1 MRRFRLNKL
10 VRDKILPNMLEMGQK
25 ADYKKLDDT
34 EFLKALQAKLL
45 EETNEIDVAD
55 PEVLNE
61 LADLLEVVE
70 TIAVQLGSSNE
81 ELRKVQRARR
91 QKRGAFNDRIF
102 VRTLTLED
110 DDSWVEYYAK
120 DPKKFPEDE

>member
-1 MRRFRLNKL
+1 
-10 VRDKILPNMLEMGQK
+10 MGQK

-45 EETNEIDVAD
+45 EETHEIDVAD

-61 LADLLEVVE
+61 LADLLEVVD
-70 TIAVQLGSSNE
+70 TIAVQLGSTNE
-81 ELRKVQRARR
+81 ELRKVRRARR

-102 VRTLTLED
+102 VKTLTLED
-110 DDSWVEYYAK
+110 DDPWVEYYAK